1 MELYFFEHALVAGL
15 KIARIILSLKVIKA
29 FRLKQRVNETILCIK
44 YMLWLV
50 ILNAS

>member
-15 KIARIILSLKVIKA
+15 KIAHIILSLKVITA